1 MADKRIS
8 FKTLAKIQPDIV
20 EKIVRYAV
28 YKYMLFNPP
37 DESKDFCEKI
47 WDRYSFEQIA
57 KKYFKEYIEYRETLF
72 DRKEHCG

>member
-8 FKTLAKIQPDIV
+8 FKTLVKIQPDIV
-20 EKIVRYAV
+20 EKIVRYV
-28 YKYMLFNPP
+28 IEKYIYFNVPE
-37 DESKDFCEKI
+37 DLKTFRENI
-47 WDRYSFEQIA
+47 WNRYSFDQIA